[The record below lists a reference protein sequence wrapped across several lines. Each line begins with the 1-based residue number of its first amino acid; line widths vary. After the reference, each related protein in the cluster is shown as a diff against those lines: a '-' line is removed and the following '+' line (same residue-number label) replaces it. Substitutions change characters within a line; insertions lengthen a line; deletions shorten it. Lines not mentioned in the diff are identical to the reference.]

1 MFEKRSH
8 LPLSQLNLL
17 KILFLEPFYG
27 GSHKAVADGFAAG
40 SRHQV
45 EILSLAP
52 RFWKWRMRGSALAFI
67 RQIKNLTDYDLV
79 FATDMVDVT
88 DFKALAGPQC
98 PPVALYFHENQ
109 LSYPLEPGEKRDFH
123 LGFTNIVSA
132 LAADGVFFNSEFHRD
147 DFFSAAKA
155 LIRKM
160 PDLRP
165 GWVLDKI
172 RGKTGV
178 LYPGIEV
185 GPSVFGSLERQDS
198 SLDRP
203 LVVWNHRWEYDKNP
217 TAFFTVLERLKRRG
231 ILFYLAVMGEQYD
244 SVPEAFKGIDK
255 RFDAELLVCGYQE
268 QAADYRKW
276 LAKGSVVISTAIQ
289 ENFGISV
296 MEAVAHGCFPLLP
309 NRLSYPELIPEY
321 LKADVI
327 YRDDAD
333 LEARLER
340 ILVQPDVYRDKA
352 VALSAH
358 TAGFS
363 WTHMAEKWDK
373 ALYQSIGSGRRRH

>member
-1 MFEKRSH
+1 M
-8 LPLSQLNLL
+8 

-27 GSHKAVADGFAAG
+27 GSHKAVADGFAG
-40 SRHQV
+40 CSGHQV
-45 EILSLAP
+45 DILSLAP
-52 RFWKWRMRGSALAFI
+52 RFWKWRMRGSALAFV
-67 RQIKNLTDYDLV
+67 RQVENFNDYDLV
-79 FATDMVDVT
+79 LATDMVDVT

-123 LGFTNIVSA
+123 LGFTNIISA
-132 LAADGVFFNSEFHRD
+132 LAADGVFFNSQFHRD
-147 DFFSAAKA
+147 DFFSAAKR

-172 RGKTGV
+172 RDKTRI
-178 LYPGIEV
+178 LYPGIDLDSRSCVIPETQ
-185 GPSVFGSLERQDS
+185 PS

-203 LVVWNHRWEYDKNP
+203 LVIWNHRWEYDKNP
-217 TAFFTVLERLKRRG
+217 KAFFNVLERLKRRG

-244 SVPEAFKGIDK
+244 TVPKAFRGIED
-255 RFDAELLVCGYQE
+255 RFCAELLVCGYQE

-309 NRLSYPELIPEY
+309 NRLSYPELIPGQV
-321 LKADVI
+321 KPDVL
-327 YRDDAD
+327 YQDDAD
-333 LEARLER
+333 LETRLEHL
-340 ILVQPDVYRDKA
+340 LVQPGAYRDKT
-352 VALSAH
+352 VALAAH
-358 TAGFS
+358 AAGFA
-363 WTHMAEKWDK
+363 WAHMAGKWDK
-373 ALYQSIGSGRRRH
+373 ALYQVIGSSRSRN

>member
-1 MFEKRSH
+1 MAE
-8 LPLSQLNLL
+8 
-17 KILFLEPFYG
+17 
-27 GSHKAVADGFAAG
+27 GFAAW

-45 EILSLAP
+45 DILSLAP
-52 RFWKWRMRGSALAFI
+52 RFWKWRMRGSALAFV
-67 RQIKNLTDYDLV
+67 RQVENFNDYDLV

-123 LGFTNIVSA
+123 LGFTNIISA
-132 LAADGVFFNSEFHRD
+132 LAADGVFFNSKFHRD
-147 DFFSAAKA
+147 DFFSAANS

-160 PDLRP
+160 PDFRP
-165 GWVLDKI
+165 AWILDKI
-172 RGKTGV
+172 RGKTCV
-178 LYPGIEV
+178 LYPGIDLDPR
-185 GPSVFGSLERQDS
+185 GFIPSELQDS

-203 LVVWNHRWEYDKNP
+203 LVIWNHRWEYDKNP
-217 TAFFTVLERLKRRG
+217 NVFFTVLERLKHRG
-231 ILFYLAVMGEQYD
+231 IRFYLALMGEQYGT
-244 SVPEAFKGIDK
+244 VPEVFNGIEE
-255 RFDAELLVCGYQE
+255 RFDTELLVCGYQE
-268 QAADYRKW
+268 QVADYRKW

-296 MEAVAHGCFPLLP
+296 MEAVAHGCLPLLP
-309 NRLSYPELIPEY
+309 NRLSYPELIPEH

-333 LEARLER
+333 LEARLEH
-340 ILVQPDVYRDKA
+340 ILVQPDAYQDRA
-352 VALSAH
+352 VALAVH
-358 TAGFS
+358 AARFA

-373 ALYQSIGSGRRRH
+373 ALGNFLTIEPVVPGRGDDSKSIIH

>member
-1 MFEKRSH
+1 M
-8 LPLSQLNLL
+8 

-27 GSHKAVADGFAAG
+27 GSHKVVADGFAAC

-45 EILSLAP
+45 DILSLAP

-67 RQIKNLTDYDLV
+67 RQIKNLTEYDLV
-79 FATDMVDVT
+79 FATDMVDIT

-98 PPVALYFHENQ
+98 PPVVLYFHENQ

-123 LGFTNIVSA
+123 LGFTNIISA
-132 LAADGVFFNSEFHRD
+132 LSAEGVFFNSQFHRD

-165 GWVLDKI
+165 GWILDKI
-172 RGKTGV
+172 RGKTCV
-178 LYPGIEV
+178 LYPGIDFDSRGFV
-185 GPSVFGSLERQDS
+185 TSERQES

-203 LVVWNHRWEYDKNP
+203 LVIWNHRWEYDKNP
-217 TAFFTVLERLKRRG
+217 KAFFNILERLKRRG
-231 ILFYLAVMGEQYD
+231 IVFYLAVMGEQYGT
-244 SVPEAFKGIDK
+244 VPEEFKGIEE
-255 RFDAELLVCGYQE
+255 RFDAELLVYGYQE
-268 QAADYRKW
+268 QVADYRKW
-276 LAKGSVVISTAIQ
+276 LAKGRVVISTAIQ

-309 NRLSYPELIPEY
+309 NRLSYPELIPEH
-321 LKADVI
+321 LKSDVI

-333 LEARLER
+333 LEARLEH
-340 ILVQPDVYRDKA
+340 ILVQPQVYQERA
-352 VALSAH
+352 AALSAH
-358 TAGFS
+358 AAGFS
-363 WTHMAEKWDK
+363 WSHMAEKWDET
-373 ALYQSIGSGRRRH
+373 LYQTIGSGRSRN

>member
-1 MFEKRSH
+1 MIKILIVSGGFF
-8 LPLSQLNLL
+8 L

-27 GSHKAVADGFAAG
+27 GSHKAVADGFAAC
-40 SRHQV
+40 SHNQV
-45 EILSLAP
+45 DILSLAP

-88 DFKALAGPQC
+88 DFRALAGPQC

-123 LGFTNIVSA
+123 LGFTNIISA
-132 LAADGVFFNSEFHRD
+132 LAADRVFFNSKFHRD
-147 DFFSAAKA
+147 DFFRAAKS

-165 GWVLDKI
+165 GWMLDNI
-172 RGKTGV
+172 RGKTCV
-178 LYPGIEV
+178 LYPGIDLDRR
-185 GPSVFGSLERQDS
+185 GFDASQFQSS

-203 LVVWNHRWEYDKNP
+203 LVIWNHRWEYDKNP
-217 TAFFTVLERLKRRG
+217 KAFFTVLERLKHRG

-244 SVPEAFKGIDK
+244 TVPEDFKGIEK

-276 LAKGSVVISTAIQ
+276 LAKGRVVISTAIQ

-309 NRLSYPELIPEY
+309 NRLSYPELIPGQ
-321 LKADVI
+321 LKSDVI

-333 LEARLER
+333 LETRLEH
-340 ILVQPDVYRDKA
+340 ILVAPEAYRDKA
-352 VALSAH
+352 KALAAH
-358 TAGFS
+358 AAGFS
-363 WTHMAEKWDK
+363 WTHMAGKWDE
-373 ALYQSIGSGRRRH
+373 AVYQTIGSGRSRN

>member
-1 MFEKRSH
+1 
-8 LPLSQLNLL
+8 
-17 KILFLEPFYG
+17 
-27 GSHKAVADGFAAG
+27 
-40 SRHQV
+40 
-45 EILSLAP
+45 
-52 RFWKWRMRGSALAFI
+52 
-67 RQIKNLTDYDLV
+67 
-79 FATDMVDVT
+79 
-88 DFKALAGPQC
+88 
-98 PPVALYFHENQ
+98 
-109 LSYPLEPGEKRDFH
+109 
-123 LGFTNIVSA
+123 
-132 LAADGVFFNSEFHRD
+132 RD

-165 GWVLDKI
+165 EWVLDKI

-217 TAFFTVLERLKRRG
+217 KAFFTVLERLKRRG

-244 SVPEAFKGIDK
+244 TVPKEFNGIEE
-255 RFDAELLVCGYQE
+255 RFGAELLVCGYQE

-309 NRLSYPELIPEY
+309 NRLSYPELIPEH
-321 LKADVI
+321 LKPDVI
-327 YRDDAD
+327 YHDDAD
-333 LEARLER
+333 LEARLEH
-340 ILVQPDVYRDKA
+340 ILVQPDVYRNKA
-352 VALSAH
+352 VALAAH
-358 TAGFS
+358 AERFS
-363 WTHMAEKWDK
+363 WMHMAQKWDE
-373 ALYQSIGSGRRRH
+373 ALCQAGESGRRRH

>member
-1 MFEKRSH
+1 M
-8 LPLSQLNLL
+8 

-27 GSHKAVADGFAAG
+27 GSHKAVAGGFAAG

-67 RQIKNLTDYDLV
+67 RQINNLADYDLV
-79 FATDMVDVT
+79 FASDMLDVT
-88 DFKALAGPQC
+88 DFKALAGPHC
-98 PPVALYFHENQ
+98 PPVVLYFHENQ

-123 LGFTNIVSA
+123 LGFTNIISA

-147 DFFSAAKA
+147 DFFSAAKS

-172 RGKTGV
+172 RSKTGV
-178 LYPGIEV
+178 LYPGIDLDPRV
-185 GPSVFGSLERQDS
+185 SVSEERHDS

-203 LVVWNHRWEYDKNP
+203 LVIWNHRWEYDKNP
-217 TAFFTVLERLKRRG
+217 KAFFTVLERLKRRG
-231 ILFYLAVMGEQYD
+231 ILFYLAVMGEQYGT
-244 SVPEAFKGIDK
+244 VPEEFKDIEE

-309 NRLSYPELIPEY
+309 NRLSYPELIPER
-321 LKADVI
+321 LRPDVI

-333 LEARLER
+333 LEARLEHV
-340 ILVQPDVYRDKA
+340 LVQPDAYRDRA
-352 VALSAH
+352 VALATH
-358 TAGFS
+358 AAGFS
-363 WTHMAEKWDK
+363 WTHMAEIWDK
-373 ALYQSIGSGRRRH
+373 ALETLLTIEPVVSGRGR

>member
-1 MFEKRSH
+1 MKF
-8 LPLSQLNLL
+8 L

-27 GSHKAVADGFAAG
+27 GSHKAVADGFAAC

-45 EILSLAP
+45 DILSLAP

-67 RQIKNLTDYDLV
+67 RQVKNLTDYDLV

-98 PPVALYFHENQ
+98 PPVAFYFHENQ

-123 LGFTNIVSA
+123 LGFTNIISA
-132 LAADGVFFNSEFHRD
+132 LAADQVFFNSKFHRD
-147 DFFSAAKA
+147 DFFSAAKS

-165 GWVLDKI
+165 GWVLDNI
-172 RGKTGV
+172 RSKTGV
-178 LYPGIEV
+178 LYPGIELDPKV
-185 GPSVFGSLERQDS
+185 VVS
-198 SLDRP
+198 SEQEKSRLDRP
-203 LVVWNHRWEYDKNP
+203 LVIWNHRWEYDKNP
-217 TAFFTVLERLKRRG
+217 KTFFTVLERLKRRG

-268 QAADYRKW
+268 QVADYRKW
-276 LAKGSVVISTAIQ
+276 LAQGRVVISTAIQ

-296 MEAVAHGCFPLLP
+296 MEAVAHACFPLLP
-309 NRLSYPELIPEY
+309 NRLSYPELIPER
-321 LKADVI
+321 LKSDVI
-327 YRDDAD
+327 YHDDAD
-333 LEARLER
+333 LEAKLER
-340 ILVQPDVYRDKA
+340 ILVKPDAYQDKT
-352 VALSAH
+352 VALAAH
-358 TAGFS
+358 AERFS
-363 WTHMAEKWDK
+363 WVHMAQKWDEM
-373 ALYQSIGSGRRRH
+373 LCQTGESGRRRH